1 MAREEIDI
9 GIEGNDGTGDSI
21 RESFKKVNQNF
32 TELYAV
38 FGLGGTIA
46 FKSLD
51 DTPDTYLGNEGAI
64 PAVAQDASGVN
75 FYKFVSDSG
84 GNNTDKSSPSES
96 TNSVYVEFTEPGNPT
111 VDSGTVKI
119 TILDPHINRDPD
131 PELTAPLNASAVMAY
146 NNDTNTILRN
156 TGVGDTITDLVA
168 DWNTIHSGASAIS
181 ADNVVISR
189 GYADDRY
196 VNVAGD
202 TMTGALNVPSG
213 NTGTN
218 VPQTQEVI
226 TRAGTVANRTMLDTL
241 YLADHPSPLEG
252 FGTPNG
258 ADDLQAVTKLYVD
271 TQGYASTTNIFVS
284 PAGDDEQATT
294 PPGQE
299 GRSLQYAYKTIN
311 AAMARATEIIDATP
325 FEPGPYVQTV
335 TYNNGVDNSQ
345 VAVVSG
351 VLSPV
356 STSDLAATVVDTYK
370 NTVADNVLEFLA
382 TTYPTLTYNQELC
395 RRDIA
400 LIIDSVKL
408 DVQNG
413 GNYLSRWAGKRYHA
427 NPSAVRAR
435 TIQYTETVAGILK
448 AKADIIGYLT
458 AAGTIS
464 SPVITAY
471 GDRFDDVV
479 TFLNDSTADDAALVV
494 GSGYAFEIGNGG
506 NASVDQGI
514 AGNPDL
520 REGKVI
526 KGKLSGAVGLIT
538 DYQRAY
544 TGSTDRLVVE
554 LKEPIEFIVGEEL
567 EYGNLTQNNQ
577 ITVFV
582 ESGIYY
588 EHLPIKLPDNVSIK
602 GDEFRRCVIRPKP
615 GVSQS
620 RWANTYFYRDID
632 IDGLP
637 AVESPV
643 ATLSVTSGADAA
655 RTAGT
660 YAIGINDYLT
670 SGIGQNA
677 TFSVTVDGAGAATAT
692 IVTGGTGFTV
702 GETIRI
708 PDSNLGSGGAADVI
722 LTVSTTG
729 GGYHF
734 THPVSGKQG
743 KYGYHYLQDSSK
755 PVNVGTD
762 GADNPGGFFEAARL
776 IELNKEFIAEE
787 VIQWIDAQIAG
798 GAGIWSGFTYNSTK
812 CRRDTRLIIDG
823 LVNDLK
829 VGGREATLT
838 NQGAY
843 YESAVAGQE
852 QQTAAAITYIKTIA
866 TSVFANDPSNPFVA
880 LGAIPQVFDTQ
891 YEAESS
897 LDADLNFNNL
907 VDCVVYAFD
916 ANFNPPKRNNQM
928 DVLLCNDNTIVRNLT
943 VQRHGGFMM
952 VLDPEGQILTRS
964 PYCQTGSSFSQ
975 SKGVDRSLA
984 GGLFADGYSGNMP
997 ATITNVNSAFSI
1009 DIQSPAGQGL
1019 FVRRP
1024 PTPFPFFYNGA
1035 RYQVNTLS
1043 NYSQAAGTCTLVLDE
1058 TSNAGTG
1065 WTSGTGVDIFIQSGG
1080 NRSML
1085 ANDFTQINDLGFGAI
1100 CINNALAEL
1109 VSMFTYYCHTGYLA
1123 KDGSQIRSIAGNNS
1137 YGFYGLVA
1145 DGADPD
1151 EIPTDVV
1158 LAADMVFPG
1167 KVFRASHKIK
1177 FASVPGS
1184 IAVGETI
1191 SQEITGATGVVSF
1204 FKDGGT
1210 TVFIHSATGNWNT
1223 SDEAYGD
1230 DSATLIGVPISV
1242 ETIDLDADTG
1252 SLFLYAYDLAG
1263 LPNNVSEVEIY
1274 HGLNPTSS
1282 SELYQPYEIT
1292 NAQQADFILDGYTG
1306 VNDTI
1311 AATYT
1316 GASPETSKAT
1326 FTITKDRTNNYSVQI
1341 TAAGAGYSATETF
1354 AVSGALLDG
1363 ASPANDALITINA
1376 VDGSGGVT
1384 EAIITGTPAFDAQ
1397 SPVLSGQ
1404 VWRFNFG
1411 TGIEGTTEN
1420 GLQEDTPHDIPL
1432 VIRHKQNF
1440 VVDNLPSEDLPVRP
1454 STAFVFT
1461 DDDTNLVYRTIAF
1474 TSTITDGY
1482 ATTGNQRVV
1491 TFDAN
1496 YRYIDLS
1503 VSQDHI
1509 TALETTVG
1517 AVGTPTMTV
1526 DPNYVDIITAA
1537 GPSGIKTLGSTV
1549 ADRFIAIDP
1558 LDANAI
1564 ARLAGGEIIFTWGG
1578 KAHVIDA
1585 YAEYIFDDGIGA
1597 TETIGVIQ
1605 ISDYG
1610 RDVNWPATASGI
1622 AISLQ
1627 NSRGITLKGGL
1638 QINEDAQITVNIS
1651 TCRATGHDMLDI
1663 GVGGYNT
1670 ANYPERIFGK
1680 PYGTVATS
1688 TNDAFDENGTKSAA
1702 QAQERRKGR
1711 VFSVTTDQDGFFR
1724 VGRFF
1729 TVDQGTGSVT
1739 FNAALVLTNIDGIGF
1754 KRGVRV
1760 NEFSND
1766 DTFTDAKGDAVPTQT
1781 AVEGYINQR
1790 LGFDRDGGLTATVIG
1805 PGVMSLGGPGF
1816 TATPMADDM
1825 NLGGFKIQNLALPT
1839 TGSDAA
1845 NKTYVD
1851 SKTDELND
1859 IGDVTITPSVGM
1871 SANVLGFTG
1880 TGTNSENMVVGGDI
1894 SLTYTGANSLTAAIN
1909 TGVIVN
1915 ADVNASAAIAQSK
1928 LAMNAATTRANA
1940 TGITQ
1945 ADRGLASFSS
1955 TEFAATDGWIALATG
1970 GIANSKLANS
1980 NITVGSTSIS
1990 LGGTSTTLAGMTG
2003 IAFSSG
2009 NLSGTAN
2016 WTATGSIS
2024 NVSTISHTGNIT
2036 GPANSGA
2043 DNGVSIGS
2051 STRRYNTVWATTF
2064 NGTATEALYA
2074 DLAENY
2080 LGDAS
2085 YEPGTV
2091 LVFGGGE
2098 EVTVCAS
2105 KGDRRVAGVVTTNPA
2120 HLMNSMLKGDHVVGV
2135 ALQGRVPCK
2144 VIGKVAKGDLLVTS
2158 AVPGYAIVDN
2168 DPKVGTVI
2176 GKAVGN
2182 KDDMDRGIVEVVV
2195 GRV

>member
-51 DTPDTYLGNEGAI
+51 DTPNTYLGNENAI
-64 PAVAQDASGVN
+64 PAVADDASGIN
-75 FYKFVSDSG
+75 FYKFVSDKN
-84 GNNTDKSSPSES
+84 NNTQTAVIDDLDNN
-96 TNSVYVEFTEPGNPT
+96 NSVVVKFEQPDDPETE
-111 VDSGTVKI
+111 SGTIKI
-119 TILDPHINRDPD
+119 IINDPHIKRDPD
-131 PELTAPLNASAVMAY
+131 PEITAPLSASSVMAY
-146 NNDTNTILRN
+146 SQEINTQLRN
-156 TGVGDTITDLVA
+156 TGAGITISDLVD
-168 DWNTIHSGASAIS
+168 DWNTTHSGASAINE
-181 ADNVVISR
+181 DNVIISR

-196 VNVAGD
+196 VNVTGD
-202 TMTGALNVPSG
+202 TMTGALVLPAGNSG
-213 NTGTN
+213 AEA
-218 VPQTQEVI
+218 PQTQEVI
-226 TRAGTVANRTMLDTL
+226 TRAGTTANRTMLDTL

-252 FGTPNG
+252 FGAPNG
-258 ADDLQAVTKLYVD
+258 PEDLQAVTKLYVD

-284 PAGDDEQATT
+284 PAGDDAQTVT

-299 GRSLQYAYKTIN
+299 GRSLTYAFKTIN
-311 AAMARATEIIDATP
+311 AAMRKATEIIDATP
-325 FEPGPYVQTV
+325 FEPGPYVQTITHSNKEINSLV
-335 TYNNGVDNSQ
+335 TT
-345 VAVVSG
+345 VSG
-351 VLSPV
+351 VVTPV
-356 STSDLAATVVDTYK
+356 ATSDLAATIVDTYK
-370 NTVADNVLEFLA
+370 NTIADNVLEFID
-382 TTYPTLTYNQELC
+382 TTYPDLAYNEELC
-395 RRDIA
+395 RRDVL
-400 LIIDSVKL
+400 LILEAVKL
-408 DVQNG
+408 DVQSG
-413 GNYLSRWAGKRYHA
+413 GNYLSRYAGKRYHA
-427 NPSAVRAR
+427 NPSGAKAR
-435 TIQYTETVAGILK
+435 TTQYTETVAGINK
-448 AKADIIGYLT
+448 ARTDILGYLT

-471 GDRFDDVV
+471 GSRFDDII
-479 TFLNDSTADDAALVV
+479 TFLNDTTSDDAALIV
-494 GSGYAFEIGNGG
+494 GNGYAFEFDNGS
-506 NASVDQGI
+506 NPAVDQGV

-520 REGKVI
+520 REGKII
-526 KGKLSGAVGLIT
+526 KGRLSGATAVIT
-538 DYQRAY
+538 DYQRAF
-544 TGSTDRLVVE
+544 TGSTDKVTVE
-554 LKEPIEFIVGEEL
+554 LREPIEFIVGEEL
-567 EYGNLTQNNQ
+567 EFGNVTQNNQ

-588 EHLPIKLPDNVSIK
+588 EHLPIKLPENVSIK

-620 RWANTYFYRDID
+620 VWSNTYFYRDIN
-632 IDGLP
+632 IDELV
-637 AVESPV
+637 AAESPV
-643 ATLSVTSGADAA
+643 TQVTPSAADAS
-655 RTAGT
+655 RVAGT
-660 YAIGINDYLT
+660 YTINKTDYLT
-670 SGIGQNA
+670 SGIGQDA
-677 TFSVTVDGAGAATAT
+677 TFTVVVDGAGAATGT
-692 IVTGGTGFTV
+692 IVNGGKGFIV

-708 PDSNLGSGGAADVI
+708 PDSNLGSGGGADLI
-722 LTVSTTG
+722 LTVNTVG

-762 GADNPGGFFEAARL
+762 GVDNPGGFLEAARL
-776 IELNKEFIAEE
+776 IELNKAFLQEE
-787 VIQWIDAQIAG
+787 VIQYIDAQIAG
-798 GAGIWSGFTYNSTK
+798 GSGIWSGFTYNATK
-812 CRRDTRLIIDG
+812 CRRDTGLIIDG
-823 LVNDLK
+823 FVNDLRN
-829 VGGREATLT
+829 GGRESTLT

-843 YESAVAGQE
+843 YSGSVAGQE
-852 QQTAAAITYIKTIA
+852 QQTEAAINYIKTIA
-866 TSVFANDPSNPFVA
+866 PFILANDVDAPFPK
-880 LGAIPQVFDTQ
+880 LGSVTQVFDNQ
-891 YEAESS
+891 YTAEAGTITR
-897 LDADLNFNNL
+897 LNQL
-907 VDCVVYAFD
+907 VDCITFAFD
-916 ANFNPPKRNNQM
+916 ANYNPPKLNSEM

-975 SKGVDRSLA
+975 SKGTERNFA
-984 GGLFADGYSGNMP
+984 GGLFADGYAGNMP
-997 ATITNVNSAFSI
+997 ATIDTVNSAFSLAI
-1009 DIQSPAGQGL
+1009 SSPAGQGL

-1035 RYQVNTLS
+1035 RYQVNTIS
-1043 NYSQAAGTCTLVLDE
+1043 NYDQSAGTCTLVLDE
-1058 TSNAGTG
+1058 TSNEGAGWTGGTG
-1065 WTSGTGVDIFIQSGG
+1065 IDIFIQSGG

-1100 CINNALAEL
+1100 CVNNALSEL

-1137 YGFYGLVA
+1137 YGFFGLVA

-1151 EIPTDVV
+1151 EIPTDVT
-1158 LAADMVFPG
+1158 LDADMVFPA
-1167 KVFRASHKIK
+1167 KVFRASHKLT
-1177 FASVPGS
+1177 FATVPGS

-1191 SQEITGATGVVSF
+1191 SQEITGATGIVSF

-1210 TVFIHSATGNWNT
+1210 TVFIHSATGTWNT
-1223 SDEAYGD
+1223 TDEAFGD

-1242 ETIDLDADTG
+1242 QTIDLDADQG
-1252 SLFLYAYDLAG
+1252 SLFLYAYDMAG

-1274 HGLNPTSS
+1274 HGLASGSS

-1292 NAQQADFILDGYTG
+1292 NAQQADFILDGYTE

-1316 GASPETSKAT
+1316 GAGPETSKAT
-1326 FTITKDRTNNYSVQI
+1326 FTITKTRNSGGTYGVIIEN
-1341 TAAGAGYSATETF
+1341 AGAGYSAAETF
-1354 AVSGALLDG
+1354 SVSGSLLG
-1363 ASPANDALITINA
+1363 GTSPTNNAVITVVT
-1376 VDGSGGVT
+1376 VDGSGGIT
-1384 EAIITGTPAFDAQ
+1384 EASIAGTPVLDDQ
-1397 SPVLSGQ
+1397 SPVLDGQ

-1432 VIRHKQNF
+1432 VVRHKQNF
-1440 VVDNLPSEDLPVRP
+1440 VVDGLPEDDLPVRP

-1461 DDDTNLVYRTIAF
+1461 DDDTDLVYRTIAF
-1474 TSTITDGY
+1474 TRQITDGY
-1482 ATTGNQRVV
+1482 QTSGNQRVV

-1496 YRYIDLS
+1496 FRYIDLTT
-1503 VSQDHI
+1503 SQDHVSA
-1509 TALETTVG
+1509 TETTVG

-1526 DPNYVDIITAA
+1526 DPNFTDIITAA
-1537 GPSGIKTLGSTV
+1537 TPDGAKTLGSTIG
-1549 ADRFIAIDP
+1549 DRFIAINP
-1558 LDANAI
+1558 LDDTNK
-1564 ARLAGGEIIFTWGG
+1564 ARLAAGEIIFTWGG
-1578 KAHVIDA
+1578 KVHQIDA
-1585 YAEYIFDDGIGA
+1585 YAEYDYDDGIGA
-1597 TETIGVIQ
+1597 VETIAVIQ

-1610 RDVNWPATASGI
+1610 RDVNWPATASGL
-1622 AISLQ
+1622 AVSLT
-1627 NSRGITLKGGL
+1627 NSRGLVLKGGL
-1638 QINEDAQITVNIS
+1638 ADGEDAQITVNIS

-1680 PYGTVATS
+1680 PFGTTATS

-1711 VFSVTTDQDGFFR
+1711 VFSVLTDQDGFFR

-1766 DTFTDAKGDAVPTQT
+1766 DTFSDAKGDAVPTQT

-1790 LGFDRDGGLTATVIG
+1790 LGFDRDGALTATTIG

-1816 TATPMADDM
+1816 SQTAMNDDM
-1825 NLGGFKIQNLALPT
+1825 NLGGFKITNVALCT

-1845 NKTYVD
+1845 NKNYVD

-1859 IGDVTITPSVGM
+1859 IGDVTITGVGPTI
-1871 SANVLGFTG
+1871 AGNILAFTG
-1880 TGTNSENMVVGGDI
+1880 ASGVQNSENCAVTGDI
-1894 SLTYTGANSLTAAIN
+1894 SLTYTGANTLTAAISA
-1909 TGVIVN
+1909 GVIVD
-1915 ADVNASAAIAQSK
+1915 ADVNASAAIAQTK
-1928 LAMNAATTRANA
+1928 LALLDSTAAASA
-1940 TGITQ
+1940 GAAVKGI
-1945 ADRGLASFSS
+1945 ASFDSANFETSS
-1955 TEFAATDGWIALATG
+1955 GWVGIKAG
-1970 GIANSKLANS
+1970 GVSNAELANS
-1980 NITVGSTSIS
+1980 TITVGSTSIS
-1990 LGGTSTTLAGMTG
+1990 LGSSSTTLAGMTG

-2043 DNGVSIGS
+2043 NNGVSIGAS
-2051 STRRYNTVWATTF
+2051 GNRYNTVWATTF

-2080 LGDAS
+2080 LGDAA
-2085 YEPGTV
+2085 YAPGTV
-2091 LVFGGGE
+2091 LVFGGDA

-2120 HLMNSMLKGDHVVGV
+2120 HLMNSMLKGDNVVGV
-2135 ALQGRVPCK
+2135 ALQGRVPCQ

-2168 DPKVGTVI
+2168 DPRVGTVI
-2176 GKAVGN
+2176 GKAVGT

>member
-1 MAREEIDI
+1 MARNEIDI

-84 GNNTDKSSPSES
+84 GNNEDKSSPSES
-96 TNSVYVEFTEPGNPT
+96 TNSVYVEFTEPSNSA

-131 PELTAPLNASAVMAY
+131 PQITAPLDASAVMAY
-146 NNDTNTILRN
+146 NNDVNTILRN
-156 TGVGDTITDLVA
+156 AGAGDTIDDLVA
-168 DWNTIHSGASAIS
+168 NWNTTHSGASSIS
-181 ADNVVISR
+181 ADNVILSK
-189 GYADDRY
+189 GYADDLY

-202 TMTGALNVPSG
+202 VMTGALVLPAGNSG
-213 NTGTN
+213 AEA
-218 VPQTQEVI
+218 PQTQEVI
-226 TRAGTVANRTMLDTL
+226 TRAGTTANRTMLDTL
-241 YLADHPSPLEG
+241 YLSDHPTPLEG

-258 ADDLQAVTKLYVD
+258 PEDLQAVTKLYVD

-299 GRSLQYAYKTIN
+299 GRSLTYAYKTIN
-311 AAMARATEIIDATP
+311 AAMIKATEIIEATP
-325 FEPGPYVQTV
+325 YEPGPYVQTI
-335 TYNNGVDNSQ
+335 TYNDKENNTQ
-345 VAVVSG
+345 VTTVSG
-351 VLSPV
+351 VISPV
-356 STSDLAATVVDTYK
+356 ATSDLAAAIVDTYK
-370 NTVADNVLEFLA
+370 NTVEDNVLEYLA
-382 TTYPTLTYNQELC
+382 STYPELSYNQELC
-395 RRDIA
+395 RRDVG
-400 LIIDSVKL
+400 LIIQSVKL
-408 DVQNG
+408 DVQAG
-413 GNYLSRWAGKRYHA
+413 SNYLSRWAGKRYHA
-427 NPSAVRAR
+427 SPSSTKAR
-435 TIQYTETVAGILK
+435 TTQYTETVAGILK
-448 AKADIIGYLT
+448 AKTDILAYLT
-458 AAGTIS
+458 SAGTIS

-471 GDRFDDVV
+471 GDRFDDVI
-479 TFLNDSTADDAALVV
+479 TFLNDSSADDAALIV
-494 GSGYAFEIGNGG
+494 GSGYAFEFDNGG
-506 NASVDQGI
+506 NAAVDQGI

-520 REGKVI
+520 REGKLI
-526 KGKLSGAVGLIT
+526 KGKLSGATGVIT

-544 TGSTDRLVVE
+544 TGSTDRIVIE
-554 LKEPIEFIVGEEL
+554 LREPIEFIAGEEL
-567 EYGNLTQNNQ
+567 EYGNVTQNNQ

-588 EHLPIKLPDNVSIK
+588 EHLPIKLPENVSIK

-620 RWANTYFYRDID
+620 RWAHTYFYRDIN

-643 ATLSVTSGADAA
+643 STLTVTSGADAS
-655 RTAGT
+655 RVAGPYT
-660 YAIGINDYLT
+660 INKTDYIT

-677 TFSVTVDGAGAATAT
+677 TFSVTVDGAGLASVT
-692 IVTGGTGFTV
+692 ITSGGTGFII
-702 GETIRI
+702 GETITI
-708 PDSNLGSGGAADVI
+708 PDSNLGSGGAADVV
-722 LTVSTTG
+722 LTVTATG

-734 THPVSGKQG
+734 THPTSSKQG
-743 KYGYHYLQDSSK
+743 KYGYHYLQNSGA
-755 PVNVGTD
+755 VFNVGTD
-762 GADNPGGFFEAARL
+762 GADNPGGFVDAARL
-776 IELNKEFIAEE
+776 IELNKAFIQEE
-787 VIQWIDAQIAG
+787 VIQYIDAQVAG
-798 GAGIWSGFTYNSTK
+798 GAGIWSGFTYNSTIY
-812 CRRDTRLIIDG
+812 RRDLGLIVDA

-829 VGGREATLT
+829 TNGRENTLT
-838 NQGAY
+838 IQGAIY
-843 YESAVAGQE
+843 ASAADGQE
-852 QQTAAAITYIKTIA
+852 AQIEAAITYIKTIA
-866 TSVFANDPSNPFVA
+866 TSVFANNPSAPFIA
-880 LGAIPQVFDTQ
+880 LGAVPQVFDSQ

-907 VDCVVYAFD
+907 VDCVVFAFD
-916 ANFNPPKRNNQM
+916 ANYNPPKNNNEM

-952 VLDPEGQILTRS
+952 TLDPEGQILTRS

-975 SKGVDRSLA
+975 SKGTERSLA
-984 GGLFADGYSGNMP
+984 GGLFADGYAGNMP
-997 ATITNVNSAFSI
+997 AQITNVNNAFSI
-1009 DIQSPAGQGL
+1009 DIQSPADNGL

-1035 RYQVNTLS
+1035 RYQVNAIS

-1058 TSNAGTG
+1058 TSNDGTG
-1065 WTSGTGVDIFIQSGG
+1065 WASGTGIDIFIQSGG

-1085 ANDFTQINDLGFGAI
+1085 ANDFTQINDLGYGAI
-1100 CINNALAEL
+1100 CINNALSEL

-1123 KDGSQIRSIAGNNS
+1123 KDGSQIRSISGNNS

-1145 DGADPD
+1145 DGSDPD

-1158 LAADMVFPG
+1158 LRDDMVFPG
-1167 KVFRASHKIK
+1167 KVFRASHKLT
-1177 FASVPGS
+1177 FATVPGS

-1191 SQEITGATGVVSF
+1191 SQEITGATGIVSF

-1210 TVFIHSATGNWNT
+1210 TVFIHSATGTWNT
-1223 SDEAYGD
+1223 ADEAFGD
-1230 DSATLIGVPISV
+1230 DSATLIGVPTSV
-1242 ETIDLDADTG
+1242 ETIDLDADQG

-1292 NAQQADFILDGYTG
+1292 NAQQSNFILDGYTG

-1316 GASPETSKAT
+1316 GAGPESSKAT
-1326 FTITKDRTNNYSVQI
+1326 FTITKDRTNGYGVII
-1341 TAAGAGYSATETF
+1341 TAAGAGYSAAETF
-1354 AVSGALLDG
+1354 TISGGLLG
-1363 ASPANDALITINA
+1363 GTSPTNNATITITTVN
-1376 VDGSGGVT
+1376 GTGG
-1384 EAIITGTPAFDAQ
+1384 ITGATIAGTPAMDAQ
-1397 SPVLSGQ
+1397 TPVLSGQ

-1411 TGIEGTTEN
+1411 VGIEGTASN
-1420 GLQEDTPHDIPL
+1420 GVQEDTPHDIPL

-1440 VVDNLPSEDLPVRP
+1440 VLDNFPAAELPVRP

-1461 DDDTNLVYRTIAF
+1461 DDDTDLVYRTIAF
-1474 TSTITDGY
+1474 TTTITDGY
-1482 ATTGNQRVV
+1482 AITGNERVV

-1496 YRYIDLS
+1496 YRYIDLT
-1503 VSQDHI
+1503 VSQDHV
-1509 TALETTVG
+1509 TAIETTVG

-1526 DPNYVDIITAA
+1526 DPNYTDIITAA
-1537 GPSGIKTLGSTV
+1537 TPNGAKTLGSTI
-1549 ADRFIAIDP
+1549 ADRFIAINP
-1558 LDANAI
+1558 LDASAR
-1564 ARLAGGEIIFTWGG
+1564 ARLAAGEMIFTWGG
-1578 KAHVIDA
+1578 KVHAIDA
-1585 YAEYIFDDGIGA
+1585 YAEYEYNDGIGA
-1597 TETIGVIQ
+1597 NETIGVIQ
-1605 ISDYG
+1605 ISDFG
-1610 RDVNWPATASGI
+1610 DDVNWPATATGL

-1627 NSRGITLKGGL
+1627 NTRGLTLKAGL
-1638 QINEDAQITVNIS
+1638 QANEDAEITVNIS

-1663 GVGGYNT
+1663 GTGGFNT
-1670 ANYPERIFGK
+1670 SNYPERIFGS
-1680 PYGTVATS
+1680 PFGTSAVS

-1711 VFSVTTDQDGFFR
+1711 VFSVLTDQDGFFR

-1766 DTFTDAKGDAVPTQT
+1766 DTFSDAKGDAVPTQT

-1790 LGFDRDGGLTATVIG
+1790 LGFDRDGAVTATSIG

-1816 TATPMADDM
+1816 SQTAMNDDM
-1825 NLGGFKIQNLALPT
+1825 NLGGFKIQNVALPT

-1859 IGDVTITPSVGM
+1859 IGDVTITPSVGI

-1880 TGTNSENMVVGGDI
+1880 TGSNSENMVVGGDI

-1909 TGVIVN
+1909 SGVIVN
-1915 ADVNASAAIAQSK
+1915 ADVNASAAITQSK
-1928 LAMNAATTRANA
+1928 LALNDTTAAATAGAA
-1940 TGITQ
+1940 TKGI
-1945 ADRGLASFSS
+1945 ASFDSANFETTS
-1955 TEFAATDGWIALATG
+1955 GWVGIKAG
-1970 GIANSKLANS
+1970 GVSNAELANS
-1980 NITVGSTSIS
+1980 TITVGSTSIN
-1990 LGGTSTTLAGMTG
+1990 LGSSSTSLAGMTG
-2003 IAFSSG
+2003 IAFTSG
-2009 NLSGTAN
+2009 AVSGTAN
-2016 WTATGSIS
+2016 WTASGSIS
-2024 NVSTISHTGNIT
+2024 NVTTITHSGNIV

-2051 STRRYNTVWATTF
+2051 SGNRYNTVWASTF
-2064 NGTATEALYA
+2064 NGEATAALYA

-2080 LGDAS
+2080 AGDAA

-2091 LVFGGGE
+2091 LVFGGE
-2098 EVTVCAS
+2098 QEVTVCSS

-2120 HLMNSMLKGDHVVGV
+2120 HLMNSALQADHVTGV

-2144 VIGKVAKGDLLVTS
+2144 VIGRVVKGDLLVTS

-2168 DPKVGTVI
+2168 DPRVGTVI
-2176 GKAVGN
+2176 GKAVGTKN
-2182 KDDMDRGIVEVVV
+2182 DMDRGVVEVVV

>member
-1 MAREEIDI
+1 MARNEIDI

-51 DTPDTYLGNEGAI
+51 DTPNTYLGNEGAI
-64 PAVAQDASGVN
+64 PAVADDASGVN

-84 GNNTDKSSPSES
+84 GNNTDKGTPSES
-96 TNSVYVEFTEPGNPT
+96 TNSVYVEFTQPVDPT
-111 VDSGTVKI
+111 QDAGTVKI
-119 TILDPHINRDPD
+119 TIVDPHINRDPD
-131 PELTAPLNASAVMAY
+131 PELTAPLNAGAVMAY

-156 TGVGDTITDLVA
+156 TGVGNTITDLVS
-168 DWNTIHSGASAIS
+168 DWNTTHSGASTIS
-181 ADNVVISR
+181 ADNVILSR

-196 VNVAGD
+196 VNVDGD

-213 NTGTN
+213 NSGTK

-241 YLADHPSPLEG
+241 YLSDHPTPLEG

-258 ADDLQAVTKLYVD
+258 QDDLQAVTKLYVD

-284 PAGDDEQATT
+284 PSGDDAQSIT

-299 GRSLQYAYKTIN
+299 GRSMQYAYKTIN
-311 AAMARATEIIDATP
+311 AAMAKSTEIIEATP
-325 FEPGPYVQTV
+325 YEPGPYVQVITHGSKEF
-335 TYNNGVDNSQ
+335 NAQVDT
-345 VAVVSG
+345 VSG
-351 VLSPV
+351 VISPAA
-356 STSDLAATVVDTYK
+356 TSDLAGTIVDTYK
-370 NTVADNVLEFLA
+370 NTIADNVIEYIN
-382 TTYPTLTYNQELC
+382 TTYPDLVYNQDLC
-395 RRDIA
+395 RRDVL
-400 LIIDSVKL
+400 LILESVKL
-408 DVQNG
+408 DVQAG

-427 NPSAVRAR
+427 NPSAIKAR
-435 TIQYTETVAGILK
+435 STQYTETVAGINK
-448 AKADIIGYLT
+448 ARTDIASYLT
-458 AAGTIS
+458 SAGTIS

-471 GDRFDDVV
+471 DDRFDDII

-494 GSGYAFEIGNGG
+494 GSGYAFEIDNGG
-506 NASVDQGI
+506 NASVDQAI

-520 REGKVI
+520 REGKI
-526 KGKLSGAVGLIT
+526 IRGKLSGATGVIT

-544 TGSTDRLVVE
+544 TGSTDRVVVE
-554 LKEPIEFIVGEEL
+554 LKEPINFIVGEEL
-567 EYGNLTQNNQ
+567 EFGNITQNNQ

-588 EHLPIKLPDNVSIK
+588 EHLPIKLPENVSIK

-620 RWANTYFYRDID
+620 RWANTYFYRDIN

-643 ATLSVTSGADAA
+643 TTLTIVSGADASRA
-655 RTAGT
+655 AGVYNIAKT
-660 YAIGINDYLT
+660 DYATSAIGQD
-670 SGIGQNA
+670 A
-677 TFSVTVDGAGAATAT
+677 TFQVTVDGTGTVTLAT

-702 GETIRI
+702 GETIII
-708 PDSNLGSGGAADVI
+708 PDSNLGSGGAADVT
-722 LTVSTTG
+722 LTVTATG

-755 PVNVGTD
+755 SVNVGTD
-762 GADNPGGFFEAARL
+762 GADNPGGFNEGARL
-776 IELNKEFIAEE
+776 VELNKAFIQEE
-787 VIQWIDAQIAG
+787 VIQWIDAQITG

-812 CRRDTRLIIDG
+812 CRRDTGLIIDG
-823 LVNDLK
+823 FVNDLK
-829 VGGREATLT
+829 VGGRENTLT

-843 YESAVAGQE
+843 YEGAVAGE
-852 QQTAAAITYIKTIA
+852 EAQTAAAITYIKTIV
-866 TSVFANDPSNPFVA
+866 TSVLANDVGAPFTA
-880 LGAIPQVFDTQ
+880 LGAVPQVFDSQ
-891 YEAESS
+891 YTAEV
-897 LDADLNFNNL
+897 DADVNFNNL
-907 VDCVVYAFD
+907 VDCIVYAFD
-916 ANFNPPKRNNQM
+916 AAFNPPKRNNEM

-952 VLDPEGQILTRS
+952 TLDPEGQILTRS

-975 SKGVDRSLA
+975 SKGTERSLA
-984 GGLFADGYSGNMP
+984 GGLFADGYAGNMP
-997 ATITNVNSAFSI
+997 AQITNVNSAFSI
-1009 DIQSPAGQGL
+1009 DIQSPTDQGL

-1035 RYQVNTLS
+1035 RYQVNTIS

-1058 TSNAGTG
+1058 TSNDGTG
-1065 WTSGTGVDIFIQSGG
+1065 WASGTGIDIFIQSGG

-1100 CINNALAEL
+1100 CVNNALSEL

-1151 EIPTDVV
+1151 EIPTDVT

-1167 KVFRASHKIK
+1167 KVFRASHKLT

-1223 SDEAYGD
+1223 SDEAFGD
-1230 DSATLIGVPISV
+1230 DSATLIGVPTSV
-1242 ETIDLDADTG
+1242 TSVDLDADTG

-1263 LPNNVSEVEIY
+1263 LPNNVSEAEIY
-1274 HGLNPTSS
+1274 HGLNPASS
-1282 SELYQPYEIT
+1282 SDLYQPYEIT
-1292 NAQQADFILDGYTG
+1292 NAQQADFILDGYTD
-1306 VNDTI
+1306 VNDVI

-1326 FTITKDRTNNYSVQI
+1326 FTITKDRTNNYGVII
-1341 TAAGAGYSATETF
+1341 TAAGAGYSSTETF
-1354 AVSGALLDG
+1354 VVSGALLG
-1363 ASPANDALITINA
+1363 GTTPANDATIT
-1376 VDGSGGVT
+1376 VSTVGGSGD
-1384 EAIITGTPAFDAQ
+1384 ITGATIAGTPAFDAQ

-1411 TGIEGTTEN
+1411 TGIEGTADN

-1440 VVDNLPSEDLPVRP
+1440 VVDGLPVEDLPVRP

-1461 DDDTNLVYRTIAF
+1461 DDDTDLVYRTIAF
-1474 TSTITDGY
+1474 TNTITDGY
-1482 ATTGNQRVV
+1482 VTGSTSRVV
-1491 TFDAN
+1491 TFDSN
-1496 YRYIDLS
+1496 YRYIDLT
-1503 VSQDHI
+1503 VSQDHV
-1509 TALETTVG
+1509 TAIETTVD

-1537 GPSGIKTLGSTV
+1537 GPSGLKTLGGTV
-1549 ADRFIAIDP
+1549 ADRFIAINP
-1558 LDANAI
+1558 LDASAK
-1564 ARLAGGEIIFTWGG
+1564 ARLAGGEIIFTWAG
-1578 KAHVIDA
+1578 KVHQIDA
-1585 YAEYIFDDGIGA
+1585 YAEYDYDDGIGS

-1605 ISDYG
+1605 ISDVG
-1610 RDVNWPATASGI
+1610 SDVNWPATASGL
-1622 AISLQ
+1622 AISVQ
-1627 NSRGITLKGGL
+1627 NTRGITLKGGL
-1638 QINEDAQITVNIS
+1638 TATEAAQITVNIS

-1711 VFSVTTDQDGFFR
+1711 VFSVLTDQDGFFR

-1766 DTFTDAKGDAVPTQT
+1766 DTFSDAKGDAVPTQT

-1790 LGFDRDGGLTATVIG
+1790 LGFDRDGNLTATSIG
-1805 PGVMSLGGPGF
+1805 PGVMSLGGPGY

-1825 NLGGFKIQNLALPT
+1825 NLGGFKIQNVALPT

-1859 IGDVTITPSVGM
+1859 IGDVTITPSVGIG
-1871 SANVLGFTG
+1871 ANVLGFTG
-1880 TGTNSENMVVGGDI
+1880 TGSNSENMVVGGDI
-1894 SLTYTGANSLTAAIN
+1894 SFTYTGANSLTAAISS
-1909 TGVIVN
+1909 GVIVN
-1915 ADVNASAAIAQSK
+1915 NDVNASAAIAQSK

-1945 ADRGLASFSS
+1945 ADRGLASFDSANF
-1955 TEFAATDGWIALATG
+1955 EITDGWVGIKAG
-1970 GIANSKLANS
+1970 GISNTELANS
-1980 NITVGSTSIS
+1980 SITIGSTSIS
-1990 LGGTSTTLAGMTG
+1990 LGGSSTSLAGMTG
-2003 IAFSSG
+2003 IAFTSG
-2009 NLSGTAN
+2009 SVSGTAN
-2016 WTATGSIS
+2016 WSATGSIS
-2024 NVSTISHTGNIT
+2024 NVSTITHTGNIT
-2036 GPANSGA
+2036 GPLNSGT

-2064 NGTATEALYA
+2064 NGEATAALYA

-2080 LGDAS
+2080 LGDAA

-2091 LVFGGGE
+2091 LVFGGNE
-2098 EVTVCAS
+2098 EVTLCSA
-2105 KGDRRVAGVVTTNPA
+2105 KGDRRAAGVVTTNPA
-2120 HLMNSMLKGDHVVGV
+2120 HLMNSALQGEHVVGL

-2158 AVPGYAIVDN
+2158 AVPGFAIVDN

-2176 GKAVGN
+2176 GKAVGT